1 MAGQSGRGTANG
13 KVTSIRDSGSPGTAN
28 RGWAV
33 ALAGTG
39 INLALGVLY
48 TWSLFKGAIEK
59 EFGWQGSQ
67 LNDPYALCCLVFA
80 FVMILAGRC
89 QDRFGPRL
97 TASIGGLLVGTGMVL
112 ISTTNSYALWLL
124 GFGVLV
130 GAGIGFGYSSATP
143 PALKWFPPAKTGLI
157 AGLVVAGFGLAPVYL
172 APLSQFLLAHY
183 QLRGSMLIFGIAFV
197 VIVCG
202 LAQLLINPP
211 SGYVAGVKST
221 ASATAAKPVAAVH
234 VAPREILRQPT
245 FWLLWVIYFIGAGA
259 GLMVIGSISG
269 MAKTSMGELA
279 FVAVAVMAIGNAGGR
294 VLAGTLSDRIGR
306 RWTLC
311 LVLFIQAVLMFVAI
325 PITASK
331 DMAAVVIVLVAA
343 LIGAN
348 YGANLALFP
357 SYTKD
362 LWGLKSFG
370 VNYGILF
377 TAWGVGGLV
386 LPRLQQTLTAQ
397 SGGSY
402 QSSFITAG
410 VLLLVGAGLTLL
422 LKSRS
427 SSTAVTTPAG
437 ETKLT
442 SPAKGGVA

>member
-1 MAGQSGRGTANG
+1 MT
-13 KVTSIRDSGSPGTAN
+13 TSSPTPAALPN
-28 RGWAV
+28 RGWTV
-33 ALAGTG
+33 TSAGLG

-59 EFGWQGSQ
+59 EFGWKGSQ

-80 FVMILAGRC
+80 FAMILAGRC
-89 QDRFGPRL
+89 QDKFGPRL
-97 TASIGGLLVGTGMVL
+97 TASIGGLLVGLGMVL
-112 ISTTNSYALWLL
+112 ISTTTSYAVWLL

-130 GAGIGFGYSSATP
+130 GLGIGFGYSSATP
-143 PALKWFPPAKTGLI
+143 PALKWFPPSKTGLI

-172 APLSQFLLAHY
+172 APASQFLLGHY
-183 QLRGSMLIFGIAFV
+183 QVRTSMLILGLAFV

-202 LAQLLINPP
+202 LAQLLVNPP
-211 SGYVAGVKST
+211 PGYVAGPKPAAGAAAKPAA
-221 ASATAAKPVAAVH
+221 ASATPSEV
-234 VAPREILRQPT
+234 LRQPT

-279 FVAVAVMAIGNAGGR
+279 FVAVAILAVGNAGGR

-306 RWTLC
+306 RWTLF
-311 LVLFIQAVLMFVAI
+311 LVLAIQAALMFLAI
-325 PITASK
+325 PVTASK
-331 DMAAVVIVLVAA
+331 DMAAVAIVVVAA

-370 VNYGILF
+370 MNYGLLF
-377 TAWGVGGLV
+377 TSWGVGGLV
-386 LPRLQQTLTAQ
+386 LSRLQQTRTA
-397 SGGSY
+397 SRGGSY
-402 QSSFITAG
+402 RSSFITAG
-410 VLLLVGAGLTLL
+410 VLLLVGAALTFLI
-422 LKSRS
+422 RPGRPAP
-427 SSTAVTTPAG
+427 TAN
-437 ETKLT
+437 
-442 SPAKGGVA
+442 